1 MFYKYLILILLT
13 FIYGCSNE
21 KVEKFDVDS
30 AIYHPQEYHWRK
42 NNKGKDSI
50 LKRLFIDKEDK
61 KIGSKYEN
69 LPINPYLWKASL
81 NVLSSTVPIAS
92 VDSSSGIIISDWY
105 NLKNNDSERV
115 KITVLVN
122 SIELRADGVSV
133 KIFKQIKNTGQWKNV
148 KVNRS
153 IVSNLEKKIIQ
164 TAGKLAAQ

>member
-92 VDSSSGIIISDWY
+92 V
-105 NLKNNDSERV
+105 N
-115 KITVLVN
+115 
-122 SIELRADGVSV
+122 
-133 KIFKQIKNTGQWKNV
+133 
-148 KVNRS
+148 
-153 IVSNLEKKIIQ
+153 
-164 TAGKLAAQ
+164 GKEPQVPGWGPGGHVTPTKFNKFFYVR